1 MSGQRTPATSDT
13 MGRPQ
18 LRSKPAAPG
27 TPLQPV
33 RWRPREPL
41 PLPRRLRLP
50 GSSVLGVCRM
60 VDSLATGFC

>member
-1 MSGQRTPATSDT
+1 MA
-13 MGRPQ
+13 RPQ
-18 LRSKPAAPG
+18 LRFKPVTPAAPR
-27 TPLQPV
+27 LAV

-60 VDSLATGFC
+60 VDSLAAGFC